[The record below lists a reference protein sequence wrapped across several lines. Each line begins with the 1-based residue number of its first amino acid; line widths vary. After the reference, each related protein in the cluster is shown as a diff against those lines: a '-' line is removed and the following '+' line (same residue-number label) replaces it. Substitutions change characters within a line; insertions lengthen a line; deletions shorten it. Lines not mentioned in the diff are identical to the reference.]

1 MALSIPEKKAI
12 LATVDVIALGACIVA
27 AFGLAANVPALSA
40 LEVPSQ
46 AFWSIIFGLLLL
58 FVAYLNDCLD
68 ITSLRSAWRY
78 LRRWWAACAVT
89 AFIYLLIFFVF
100 GRSAAASSS
109 ESGLPRVVPAL
120 TLALAAM
127 VLPAFRLLFE
137 YWLGLGRGR
146 RNCLVVGAGRS
157 AEDFVGK
164 ADSAPSEWRVC
175 ALVDDDPVKQG
186 MQFGGAVVEGPCS
199 ALPYLVE
206 KHQAEE
212 VVLAI
217 SHEMNPGAVQA
228 LMICFER
235 GIDILP
241 VVSATERALGRV
253 PLQHLGNRWLPS
265 TFWATNP
272 MPLFYDVFKRGLDIL
287 VAAVLLIITAPVI
300 LVAALFTRLSSHGPA
315 FYRQRRVGLH
325 GRAYTIAKIRS
336 MIDGAETDGAQWAS
350 ERDPRVTQLGKFLRA
365 TRIDEL
371 PQLWNVLRGDMSLVG
386 PRPERPEFVEKLE
399 KEIPFYRARL
409 AVRPGITGWAQIKH
423 RYANSVEDTKTKIEY
438 DLYYIKH
445 RWFWLDLL
453 ILGKTL
459 KTVLTM
465 RGL

>member
-1 MALSIPEKKAI
+1 
-12 LATVDVIALGACIVA
+12 
-27 AFGLAANVPALSA
+27 
-40 LEVPSQ
+40 
-46 AFWSIIFGLLLL
+46 
-58 FVAYLNDCLD
+58 
-68 ITSLRSAWRY
+68 
-78 LRRWWAACAVT
+78 
-89 AFIYLLIFFVF
+89 
-100 GRSAAASSS
+100 
-109 ESGLPRVVPAL
+109 
-120 TLALAAM
+120 
-127 VLPAFRLLFE
+127 
-137 YWLGLGRGR
+137 
-146 RNCLVVGAGRS
+146 
-157 AEDFVGK
+157 
-164 ADSAPSEWRVC
+164 
-175 ALVDDDPVKQG
+175 LVDDDPAKQG

-199 ALPYLVE
+199 ALPHLAD

-217 SHEMNPGAVQA
+217 SHEMNTGAVQA

-235 GIDILP
+235 GIDIVP
-241 VVSATERALGRV
+241 AVSATERALGRV

-272 MPLFYDVFKRGLDIL
+272 MPLFYNVFKRGLDIM
-287 VAAVLLIITAPVI
+287 VSAVLLITAAPLI
-300 LVAALFTRLSSHGPA
+300 FIAALATRLSSRGPA
-315 FYRQRRVGLH
+315 FYRQKRVGLH
-325 GRAYTIAKIRS
+325 GKVFTIAKIRS

-350 ERDPRVTQLGKFLRA
+350 QDDPRVTRLGKFLRA

-423 RYANSVEDTKTKIEY
+423 RYASSVEDTKTKIEY

-465 RGL
+465 RGM